1 MAMYH
6 IKDIEHLSGIKAH
19 TLRMWEKRYNVV
31 EPKRTSTNIRYYDDE
46 DLKKILNIAILNRNG
61 YKISRIATLPD
72 NSLNNELIHLSQKS
86 DNHELQVGQLI
97 KAMVDFDKDLFEKVF
112 SRSIMQMGFQDTILK
127 LIYSFFHRI
136 GILWLTGNIDPSQ
149 EHFISNIVRQK
160 IIAAIDSLPEN
171 RNLNNENFILYLPD
185 GQWHEMGLLMCSYL
199 IRKNGFSDIYLGS
212 SLPLESVLKLGKNLA
227 FSHIITTTSISKPQA
242 EFNRELV
249 TLSETYRDK
258 TIFVGGLKEN
268 MQVENLPDNVRF
280 MAHLDE
286 FSNYLEQLSSGR
298 D

>member
-199 IRKNGFSDIYLGS
+199 IRKYAFSDIYLVS
-212 SLPLESVLKLGKNLA
+212 SVPLESVLKLGKNLA